1 MREEAGFFEKGR
13 ASAQKLEIDNPK
25 PPRKRKVPSHYEE
38 GESLVE
44 FVSTVEEHYHQIFY
58 QAIDMVLNYIR
69 DRFQQKN

>member
-25 PPRKRKVPSHYEE
+25 LPRKRKVPSHYEE

-44 FVSTVEEHYHQIFY
+44 FVSTVEEH
-58 QAIDMVLNYIR
+58 
-69 DRFQQKN
+69 